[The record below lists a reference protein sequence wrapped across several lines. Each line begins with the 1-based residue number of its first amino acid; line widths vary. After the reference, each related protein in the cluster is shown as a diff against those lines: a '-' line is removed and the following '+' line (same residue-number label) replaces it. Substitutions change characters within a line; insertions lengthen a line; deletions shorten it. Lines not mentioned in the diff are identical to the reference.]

1 MIESGRGRAGADGE
15 MLMRALVL
23 GASGGIG
30 SALAQE
36 LSAKGVSVVGLS
48 RRDHG
53 LDLTDQAS
61 VARAAKTL
69 EGSFDLIFN
78 TAGALQIGGNLPE
91 KSLNAIDAE
100 AMAAQFALNATG
112 VALALRYFTPLLHR
126 TGRTVFAS
134 LSARVGSIG
143 DNRLGGWISYRA
155 AKAAQNQIIHTA
167 AIEIARKRPEA
178 IVVALHPGTVATDLS
193 APYGDSHAR
202 ISPQQS
208 SQALLAVINRL
219 TPADTG
225 SFWDWKG
232 QRVAW

>member
-1 MIESGRGRAGADGE
+1 
-15 MLMRALVL
+15 MRALVL

-30 SALAQE
+30 GALVQE
-36 LSAKGVSVVGLS
+36 LRGRGAEVIGLS

-53 LDLTDQAS
+53 LDLTDQTS
-61 VARAAKTL
+61 VARIAQTL

-78 TAGALQIGGNLPE
+78 ATGALQIGADRPE
-91 KSLNAIDAE
+91 KSLNAIDAQ

-126 TGRTVFAS
+126 SGRAVFAS

-178 IVVALHPGTVATDLS
+178 IVVALHPGTVATALS
-193 APYGDSHAR
+193 APYAATHPR
-202 ISPQQS
+202 ISAERS
-208 SQALLAVINRL
+208 AQALLAVIDQL

-232 QRVAW
+232 QRVEW